1 MASQARACPWGQSP
15 GAGTWGWPQTL
26 SITLRPAPSLV
37 LTTKCA
43 CGVMVTPSGRDAAGL
58 GRTARAS
65 AAREATGDASPSS
78 PLPFRSSLTPR
89 LMASRSCATTS
100 GRFSNTSTK
109 AACWCVVSGL
119 RSGRFRTAVG
129 RWCALPSSRHGAGA
143 RTRTSLS
150 PSSPKAPPCFCKCCC
165 MSIRNV
171 PFAASSPVSSSS
183 SSDAYCRSSAGAMLL
198 RRAVRGGE
206 GEWCATPTSPPRC
219 AATSSW
225 MGACS
230 AGTAKADLSEGRIR
244 GPRGWALATFSCLRG
259 RGPCRV
265 LNRSETDVISTTP

>member
-37 LTTKCA
+37 LTTKWA

-78 PLPFRSSLTPR
+78 PLPSRSSLTPR

-119 RSGRFRTAVG
+119 RTGRFRTAVG

-198 RRAVRGGE
+198 RRAVQGGE
-206 GEWCATPTSPPRC
+206 GEWCATPTSPPRQNRFAGDIQLDGC
-219 AATSSW
+219 MQRGHKSRSQRGSNSRPTWGGHSRP
-225 MGACS
+225 S
-230 AGTAKADLSEGRIR
+230 AVFVAGCPAG
-244 GPRGWALATFSCLRG
+244 FSIVRRL
-259 RGPCRV
+259 
-265 LNRSETDVISTTP
+265 T